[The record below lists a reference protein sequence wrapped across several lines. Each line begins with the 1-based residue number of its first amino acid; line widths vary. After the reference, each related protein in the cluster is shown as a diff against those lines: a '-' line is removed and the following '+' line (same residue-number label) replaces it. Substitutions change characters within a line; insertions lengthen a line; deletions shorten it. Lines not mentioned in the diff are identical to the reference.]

1 MTTSPRRLRRE
12 RTGTSSRTG
21 RSQRS
26 SSRSGL
32 SRPATRRSP
41 PGCCPRYRLAQ
52 DPRGPNVMTIEQRA
66 PEPLR
71 VVLVDDHPVYR
82 AGLARLLRESGVD
95 VIAELPNGETALH
108 VVEELAPDVVVMDLN
123 MPGMSGLEA
132 TRRLVA
138 QSPATRVLVVS
149 VSAQEADV
157 TDAILAG
164 ASGYILK
171 ESPVEEVV
179 AGIQAAAAGQ
189 SLISPRIATML
200 LQRIRDA
207 AGAVDMDLAPAHLS
221 ARELEVLSL
230 MAEGKSNHEIAEAL
244 VISPSTVHNH
254 ISSILMK
261 LQVENRVQAAVRAVR
276 DRLI

>member
-1 MTTSPRRLRRE
+1 ME
-12 RTGTSSRTG
+12 E
-21 RSQRS
+21 
-26 SSRSGL
+26 
-32 SRPATRRSP
+32 SP
-41 PGCCPRYRLAQ
+41 PER
-52 DPRGPNVMTIEQRA
+52 
-66 PEPLR
+66 LR

-95 VIAELPNGETALH
+95 VVAEVPNGEAALTA
-108 VVEELAPDVVVMDLN
+108 VEDMAPDVVVMDLN

-164 ASGYILK
+164 ASGYVLK
-171 ESPVEEVV
+171 EAPVEEVV
-179 AGIQAAAAGQ
+179 AGIRAAAAGQ

-200 LQRIRDA
+200 LHRIRDA

-221 ARELEVLSL
+221 ARELEVLGL
-230 MAEGKSNHEIAEAL
+230 MAEGKSNHEIADAL
-244 VISPSTVHNH
+244 VISASTVHNH